1 MHQSGGVG
9 LVLALLAGAAAC
21 GDGNTEAAPV
31 AAPEMDAPFALTV
44 DSRASSFES
53 LARVAVLEGEPLVTL
68 TLVGGDDTDNFLSI
82 TAQLEGPENIRRL
95 HSMPF
100 GTVDD
105 SVAYASASLEGQTYS
120 SQAGTLE
127 VSFVPEGGL
136 RGTFEI
142 SLLPYAE
149 PAGAAAETDAMNP
162 PAVNPPAGSLMLSGE
177 FSGGFNVTCASPV
190 RGFTGSHSV
199 DNSPYC
205 QSLEL

>member
-1 MHQSGGVG
+1 
-9 LVLALLAGAAAC
+9 
-21 GDGNTEAAPV
+21 
-31 AAPEMDAPFALTV
+31 MDAPFALTV
-44 DSRASSFES
+44 DSRAVSFQS
-53 LARVAVLEGEPLVTL
+53 QARLAVLEGEPVVTL
-68 TLVGGDDTDNFLSI
+68 TLVGGDDTDNFISI

-149 PAGAAAETDAMNP
+149 LAAGAAGETDAIDP
-162 PAVNPPAGSLMLSGE
+162 PAADPSPGSLMLSGE
-177 FSGGFNVTCASPV
+177 FSGGFDVTCSSPV